1 MQEARWMPT
10 WWRAC
15 VDNDTRHGA
24 RPAGE
29 KPPIPSRLNYKA
41 VRPLQSSDTAP
52 VCWPT
57 DGSGTG
63 GIWVVG
69 STSGPLSFPAATG
82 PCCWLRSGRRCSTT
96 ARGGAGRRVL
106 AVMVETGDWT
116 GVRWR
121 SGSAWSGERATDWL
135 WKVVNRLRS
144 SGVERITVRFEKGS
158 SRRTT
163 SGLCGTSESSTC

>member
-1 MQEARWMPT
+1 MLADGRLWDRWNLGR
-10 WWRAC
+10 WLDERAAELPG
-15 VDNDTRHGA
+15 R
-24 RPAGE
+24 
-29 KPPIPSRLNYKA
+29 Y
-41 VRPLQSSDTAP
+41 RPLLLVEVWTALLYY
-52 VCWPT
+52 
-57 DGSGTG
+57 G
-63 GIWVVG
+63 
-69 STSGPLSFPAATG
+69 AA
-82 PCCWLRSGRRCSTT
+82 
-96 ARGGAGRRVL
+96 GAGRRVL